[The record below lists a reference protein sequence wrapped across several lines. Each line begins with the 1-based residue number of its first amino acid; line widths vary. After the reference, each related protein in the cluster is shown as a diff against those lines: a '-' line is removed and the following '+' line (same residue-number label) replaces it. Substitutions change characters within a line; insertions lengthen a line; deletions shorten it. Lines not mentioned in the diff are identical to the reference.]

1 MVVDSFVRDRDHYS
15 INLIEI
21 SCMKNVFKNI
31 FAGTIALFLAT
42 PLMILF
48 DISINGVFNP
58 EYGIWSRSFLNGEIA
73 VIFSL
78 VFFFLSIF
86 TTMIGHEKIMKLAS

>member
-1 MVVDSFVRDRDHYS
+1 MVVDSYLRDRDHYS

-21 SCMKNVFKNI
+21 SFMKNVFKNI
-31 FAGTIALFLAT
+31 LAGTIALFLAT

-78 VFFFLSIF
+78 VFFLLSIF
-86 TTMIGHEKIMKLAS
+86 TTMIGHEKIMKLAY

>member
-1 MVVDSFVRDRDHYS
+1 
-15 INLIEI
+15 
-21 SCMKNVFKNI
+21 MKNVFKNI
-31 FAGTIALFLAT
+31 LAGTIALFLAT

-73 VIFSL
+73 VISSL
-78 VFFFLSIF
+78 VFFLLSIF
-86 TTMIGHEKIMKLAS
+86 TTMIGHEKIMKLSS

>member
-1 MVVDSFVRDRDHYS
+1 MVVDSSLRDRDHYS

-21 SCMKNVFKNI
+21 SCMKNVLKNI
-31 FAGTIALFLAT
+31 FAGIIALFLAT

-78 VFFFLSIF
+78 VFFLLSIF